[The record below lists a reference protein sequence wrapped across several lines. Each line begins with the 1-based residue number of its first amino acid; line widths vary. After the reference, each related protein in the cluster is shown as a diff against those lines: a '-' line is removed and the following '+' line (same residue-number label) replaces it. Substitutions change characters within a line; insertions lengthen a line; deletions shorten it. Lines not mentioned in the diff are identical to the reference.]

1 MKTVVIGFLGTQLDA
16 RGKGE
21 ERKKH
26 WRPTVGIAYQ
36 AALGV
41 DRIELLCDRRRSS
54 RLLAQVQADIA
65 EIAPAIE
72 LVVHDMYFR
81 DPWDFEEVYAK
92 LHDFARAYPFRTE
105 DEDYLVHLT
114 TGTHV
119 AQICWFLLTESRYLP
134 ARILQTSPPREG
146 EGPGGSATVIDL
158 DLSRYDRLASRFAR
172 EKEDAVSHLK
182 AGIATRNAAFNAM
195 IDEMEQVAIGS
206 REPLLLIG
214 PTGAGKSHLARRLYE
229 LKKQRHQIR
238 GDFVEVNCAT
248 LRGDTAMSTLFGHAK
263 GAFTGAASAREGLL
277 KRADG
282 GQLFLDEIGEL
293 GLDEQAMLLKALEEK
308 TFLPLGADREVSS
321 DFQLIAGT
329 NRDLR
334 VDVARGRFREDLFAR
349 LNVWTFHLPGLA
361 RRREDIEPN
370 IDYELERFAQREGR
384 LVRFNKEARAQYL
397 AFALSPAA
405 PWHGNFRD
413 LYASVRRMAALAS
426 AGRITEASVMREIE
440 RLRMAWER
448 PSAAREGEGDSV
460 MAVLAPEVADGLDDF
475 DRVQLEYVLRTC
487 RDSDSLAA
495 AGRRLF
501 ARSRE
506 QRRAPN
512 DSDRLR
518 KYLSRFGLDWATVTS
533 A

>member
-21 ERKKH
+21 ERKRH
-26 WRPTVGIAYQ
+26 WRPTVGIAHQ

-134 ARILQTSPPREG
+134 ARILQTSPPRDG

-182 AGIATRNAAFNAM
+182 AGIATRNPAFNAM
-195 IDEMEQVAIGS
+195 IEEMEQVAIGS

-229 LKKQRHQIR
+229 LKRQRHQLR

-248 LRGDTAMSTLFGHAK
+248 LRGDTAMSTLFGHAR

-308 TFLPLGADREVSS
+308 TFLPLGADREVRA
-321 DFQLIAGT
+321 DFQLLAGT

-334 VDVARGRFREDLFAR
+334 VDVAQGRFREDLFAR

-370 IDYELERFAQREGR
+370 IDYELERFAEREGR
-384 LVRFNKEARAQYL
+384 LVRFNKEARAHYL
-397 AFALSPAA
+397 GFALSPAS

-413 LYASVRRMAALAS
+413 LYASVRRMAALA
-426 AGRITEASVMREIE
+426 AGGRITLAAVEREIE

-448 PSAAREGEGDSV
+448 PAAPTPGTAGSWAIPAALQDE
-460 MAVLAPEVADGLDDF
+460 LDDF
-475 DRVQLEYVLRTC
+475 DRVQLEHVVAVC
-487 RDSDSLAA
+487 RRSSSLAE
-495 AGRRLF
+495 AGRQLF

-506 QRRAPN
+506 KRSAPN

-518 KYLSRFGLDWATVTS
+518 KYLARFGLDWATVTS
-533 A
+533 P